1 MQLRPFSSLRSGG
14 PFSSRLPNRE
24 AAETRRLRASAVRN
38 SGNSAEVDQ
47 DGSFLTGFDSPSA
60 GCVSASWGRVPLGAA
75 SPSTAVLPG
84 IGSGGVASAP
94 QAGSAGAPA

>member
-1 MQLRPFSSLRSGG
+1 MQLHPFSSLRSGG
-14 PFSSRLPNRE
+14 PFSSRFPNRK

-38 SGNSAEVDQ
+38 SGNSVEVDQ

-60 GCVSASWGRVPLGAA
+60 GCVSASWGRVPLGAV

-94 QAGSAGAPA
+94 QAGSPGAPA